1 MFSIVYCTHNVC
13 ELCVCQRFFNKESYN
28 NNNNNNN
35 NNYYYYYYYVLESV
49 AIWRLV
55 ESSMMT

>member
-1 MFSIVYCTHNVC
+1 MNFAFANV
-13 ELCVCQRFFNKESYN
+13 FFNKESYN
-28 NNNNNNN
+28 NNNNNKNKNN
-35 NNYYYYYYYVLESV
+35 NNYYYYYYYYVLESV